1 MGWVGFGTEVLM
13 FPFLG
18 KNQKK
23 SPLSFKMSGLAISPL
38 AV

>member
-1 MGWVGFGTEVLM
+1 MGWVGFGTELM
-13 FPFLG
+13 IFPFLE

-23 SPLSFKMSGLAISPL
+23 SPLSFEMSGLAISPL